1 MRRSRHIVTTLLIL
15 WVFAPT
21 ALSEIPEDSPVRGA
35 LQRAETAAARIES
48 IPDRDRTF
56 ENTIGSLDDMRARL
70 EMDTN
75 MIMFMPYVS
84 TDPDERDAGERAEE
98 DVANWLIDLDT
109 RETLYDAVRAY
120 AETDP
125 RLTGEQRRLLEHTLR
140 DFRRAGMSLPA
151 DQRAEIIEIQK
162 ELTRLSIDFEKN
174 IRQDETTVP
183 LSRAEL
189 SGVPDEYFEN
199 PNLRRSGDLYLVG
212 LAYPQFLPIQD
223 YCEDEQTRHKVW
235 LAFKRR
241 GGTGN
246 VRVLEQILKLRAR
259 AARLLGYAHPADFE
273 IEIKMAKD
281 AETVIAFYER
291 LRPLVREKALKDRDE
306 ILAEKRRHTGD
317 QGTSVYPWDTSFYLN
332 RLKKTKYAVD
342 AEEIREYFPLDRVI
356 EGLFFITQRL
366 YGLEFRDITSKAR
379 SEGEPLWHEEVQLYE
394 VKDTATGEVLGMFYF
409 DLHPRRNKYTHA
421 AQWGLVQHKVW
432 PDGAVS
438 RPVAALVCNFPKAT
452 GDRPSL
458 LTHDSVETFFHEFG
472 HCLHTILSETQ
483 YYRFGGTAVERDFV
497 EAPSQMFENW
507 VWDADV
513 LATFARHYET
523 GEPFPDDILHG
534 MIAARHLGS
543 GMAAERQFFYGLF
556 DLKCHLDAEGDID
569 TTQLGHDLWDPDGEN
584 VELYDPVPETY
595 FQSAFGHLTGYQ
607 AGYYGYQWS
616 LVYAC
621 DLFQRFK
628 ELGMLSP
635 DAGMYYRRTI
645 LSRGGSMD
653 GLDLVRGYL
662 GREPN
667 MAAYLEHLGLEPQD
681 DRH

>member
-1 MRRSRHIVTTLLIL
+1 MILSAFASTT
-15 WVFAPT
+15 
-21 ALSEIPEDSPVRGA
+21 LSEIPEDSPVRGA
-35 LQRAETAAARIES
+35 LQRAETAVARIES
-48 IPDRDRTF
+48 IRDRDRTF
-56 ENTIGSLDDMRARL
+56 ENTLGALDDMHARL

-84 TDPDERDAGERAEE
+84 TDPDERDAGSRAEE

-109 RETLYDAVRAY
+109 REKLYDAVRAY
-120 AETDP
+120 AETSP
-125 RLTGEQRRLLEHTLR
+125 RLTGEQQRLLEHTLR
-140 DFRRAGMSLPA
+140 DFRRAGMALPA
-151 DQRAEIIEIQK
+151 DKRAELTGIQK

-189 SGVPDEYFEN
+189 PGVPDEYFEN

-212 LAYPQFLPIQD
+212 LSYPQFLPIMD

-235 LAFKRR
+235 VAYKRR

-246 VRVLEQILKLRAR
+246 VRVLQKILALRAR
-259 AARLLGYAHPADFE
+259 AARLLGYSHPADFE
-273 IEIKMAKD
+273 IEIKMAQD

-306 ILAEKRRHTGD
+306 ILTEKRRHTGD
-317 QGTSVYPWDTSFYLN
+317 RGATVKPWDTSFYLN
-332 RLKKTKYAVD
+332 RLKKSKYAVD
-342 AEEIREYFPLDRVI
+342 AEEIRDYFPLDRVI
-356 EGLFFITQRL
+356 EGLFSITQRL
-366 YGLEFRDITSKAR
+366 YGLEYRDITREAR
-379 SEGEPLWHEEVQLYE
+379 SEGEPLWHEDVRLFE
-394 VKDTATGEVLGMFYF
+394 VKDTATGEVLGMFYL
-409 DLHPRRNKYTHA
+409 DMHPRPDKYTHA

-458 LTHDSVETFFHEFG
+458 LTHDTVETFFHEFG
-472 HCLHTILSETQ
+472 HCLHTILSESQ
-483 YYRFGGTAVERDFV
+483 YYRFSGTSVERDFV

-513 LATFARHYET
+513 LSTFARHYET
-523 GEPFPDDILHG
+523 GEPFPDALLQG
-534 MIAARHLGS
+534 MMKARHLGS

-595 FQSAFGHLTGYQ
+595 FQSSFGHLTGYQ

-621 DLFQRFK
+621 DLFQRFE

-635 DAGMYYRRTI
+635 EAGMYYRRTI
-645 LSRGGSMD
+645 LSRGGTTD
-653 GLDLVRGYL
+653 GLDLVRSYL

-667 MAAYLEHLGLEPQD
+667 MDAYIEHLGLDPQD

>member
-56 ENTIGSLDDMRARL
+56 ANTIGSLDDMRARL

-98 DVANWLIDLDT
+98 DVANWLIDLET
-109 RETLYDAVRAY
+109 REALYDAVRGY
-120 AETDP
+120 AETEP
-125 RLTGEQRRLLEHTLR
+125 RLTGEQHRLLERTLR
-140 DFRRAGMSLPA
+140 DFRRAGMALPA
-151 DQRAEIIEIQK
+151 DKRAELIEIQK

-223 YCEDEQTRHKVW
+223 YCENEQTRHKVW

-246 VRVLEQILKLRAR
+246 VRVLQQILKLRAR
-259 AARLLGYAHPADFE
+259 AAQLLGYAHPADFE

-291 LRPLVREKALKDRDE
+291 LRPLVREKALKDHDE

-317 QGTSVYPWDTSFYLN
+317 QDTSVYPWDTSFYLN
-332 RLKKTKYAVD
+332 RLKKSKYAVD

-366 YGLEFRDITSKAR
+366 YGLEFRDITRKAR
-379 SEGEPLWHEEVQLYE
+379 SEGESLWHEDVRLYE

-409 DLHPRRNKYTHA
+409 DLHPRPNKYTHA

-483 YYRFGGTAVERDFV
+483 YYRFGGTSVERDFV

-523 GEPFPDDILHG
+523 GKPFPDDMLQG
-534 MIAARHLGS
+534 MLAARHLGS

-556 DLKCHLDAEGDID
+556 DLRCHLDADGDVD
-569 TTQLGHDLWDPDGEN
+569 TTQLGHDLWDRDGEN

-595 FQSAFGHLTGYQ
+595 FQSAFGHMTGYQ

-635 DAGMYYRRTI
+635 EAGRYYRRTI
-645 LSRGGSMD
+645 LSRGGTVD

-667 MAAYLEHLGLEPQD
+667 MTAYLEHLGLDPQD
-681 DRH
+681 DRR

>member
-1 MRRSRHIVTTLLIL
+1 MQLPRYTLTTLVIL
-15 WVFAPT
+15 SFFLTGAR
-21 ALSEIPEDSPVRGA
+21 AEIPQDSPVRGA
-35 LQRAETAAARIES
+35 LQRAERAVASIEA
-48 IPDRDRTF
+48 IPNRDRTF
-56 ENTIGSLDDMRARL
+56 ENTIGALDDMRAGL

-84 TDPDERDAGERAEE
+84 TDPDERDAGERAEQ
-98 DVANWLIDLDT
+98 DVANWLIDLEK
-109 RETLYDAVRAY
+109 RQTLYDGIRAY
-120 AETDP
+120 AETSP
-125 RLTGEQRRLLEHTLR
+125 RLTGEQQRLLEHTLR
-140 DFRRAGMSLPA
+140 DFRRAGMSLGA
-151 DQRAEIIEIQK
+151 DERAELTEIQK
-162 ELTRLSIDFEKN
+162 ELTRLSIDFEKT

-189 SGVPDEYFEN
+189 VGVPDEYFEN
-199 PNLRRSGDLYLVG
+199 PNLQRSGDLYLVG
-212 LAYPQFLPIQD
+212 LAYPQFLPIMD
-223 YCEDEQTRHKVW
+223 YCENEQTRHKVW
-235 LAFKRR
+235 VAYKRR

-246 VRVLEQILKLRAR
+246 VRVLEQILRLRAR
-259 AARLLGYAHPADFE
+259 AARLLDFAHAADFE

-291 LRPLVREKALKDRDE
+291 LRPLVREKAVKDHDE

-317 QGTSVYPWDTSFYLN
+317 PGAALYAWDTSFYLN
-332 RLKKTKYAVD
+332 RIKKAKYAVD
-342 AEEIREYFPLDRVI
+342 AEQIREYFPLDGVI

-366 YGLEFRDITSKAR
+366 YGLEYHDITREAR
-379 SEGEPLWHEEVQLYE
+379 SEGQPLWHEDVRLYE
-394 VKDTATGEVLGMFYF
+394 VREAATGEILGVFYL
-409 DLHPRRNKYTHA
+409 DLHPRPQKYTHA

-432 PDGAVS
+432 PDGTVA

-452 GDRPSL
+452 ADRPSL
-458 LTHDSVETFFHEFG
+458 LTHDAVEQFFHEFG

-483 YYRFGGTAVERDFV
+483 YYRFGGTSVERDFV

-513 LATFARHYET
+513 LSTFAQHYET
-523 GEPFPDDILHG
+523 GEPFPDDMLQG

-543 GMAAERQFFYGLF
+543 GMGAERQFFYGLF
-556 DLKCHLDAEGDID
+556 DLKCHLDPEGDID
-569 TTQLGHDLWDPDGEN
+569 TTQLSHDLWDPHGEN

-635 DAGMYYRRTI
+635 DAGRYYRRTI

-662 GREPN
+662 GREPD
-667 MAAYLEHLGLEPQD
+667 MAAYLEHLGLEPQGE
-681 DRH
+681 